1 MLRKF
6 TTGEAGLPHV
16 SADAKMHPDRGEG
29 VLATGAPWD
38 GTIGTVVNPPLQS
51 KRSLMLTLKVT
62 IEVDHTINL
71 R

>member
-16 SADAKMHPDRGEG
+16 SADAKMHPDRGG

-51 KRSLMLTLKVT
+51 KRSLSTLKVT
-62 IEVDHTINL
+62 IVS
-71 R
+71 